1 MLQCRRQMRK
11 AMAGVCLIAALDVA
25 GDVSQALAQRVVPK
39 RQADCPMGYVDT
51 AKDTCST
58 LGLMTYTV
66 RPSKGGSCPS
76 GWGNIGGGYCRKD

>member
-1 MLQCRRQMRK
+1 MMK
-11 AMAGVCLIAALDVA
+11 SIAGVCLIGALDVS

-66 RPSKGGSCPS
+66 RPSMGGSCPS
-76 GWGNIGGGYCRKD
+76 GWGNIGGGYCRKE